1 MAVVMNATRAV
12 LCKTKKFLPNFNGRL
27 SSTEFENFLL
37 RKHTTIFDQRWFS
50 SLTMNSSLQGV
61 YVPIATPFD
70 KNEKIAFDKLKE
82 NIEKWE
88 QIPFRGYVVLGST
101 GEFVSLTLEE
111 RVELSTFVRKSVPSS
126 KLVIAGTGCES
137 TECTIELTRRLSGAG
152 LDAALVAPPSFYKS
166 GITEDA
172 LYHHYKKVADSSGI
186 PVILYS
192 VPSNTGIDLSPSLIR
207 RLAGHQNII
216 GLKDSGGDITKI
228 GYVVYKTLG
237 KGFEVLA
244 GSAGFFY
251 PALCVGCVG
260 GVFALANSL
269 GGPLCDLYS
278 LYSKGK
284 FEEAC
289 ELQYKLIAPNMAVT
303 KRFGIAG
310 VKYSMNLTG
319 YYGGPVRSP
328 LLNLDENDASQLKYE
343 FQISGF
349 M

>member
-1 MAVVMNATRAV
+1 MMSVARIG
-12 LCKTKKFLPNFNGRL
+12 LCKAGKILQTFSFLFSPGELQNCIP
-27 SSTEFENFLL
+27 
-37 RKHTTIFDQRWFS
+37 RKCVSVLNHQWFS

-61 YVPIATPFD
+61 YTPIATPFD

-88 QIPFRGYVVLGST
+88 QIPFRGYIVLGST
-101 GEFVSLTLEE
+101 GEFVSLTFEE
-111 RVELSTFVRKSVPSS
+111 RVELTTFVRKSVPSS

-152 LDAALVAPPSFYKS
+152 ADAALVAPPSFYKS

-186 PVILYS
+186 PIILYS

-284 FEEAC
+284 LEEAC
-289 ELQYKLIAPNMAVT
+289 ELQYKLIAPNIGVT

-310 VKYSMNLTG
+310 VKYSMDLMG
-319 YYGGPVRSP
+319 FYGGPVRSP
-328 LLNLDENDASQLKYE
+328 LLNLDETDAGQLKYE